1 MDITQLAQMVNW
13 LDEEHR
19 RDRAEIARLQQRVE
33 SQSADIIEQAR
44 RIQELEARL
53 ASTNSQLGRFGQIEA
68 VVENTKQELITIVE
82 RSDEGRVQGQRKLER
97 SRLSDREMLAR
108 EINEVRREL
117 PRISRLEEAVDVRS
131 VEDDRLSELIMGMR
145 NQIGGLAKEIEERT
159 RQIPF
164 LAEQRTSDTKRIA
177 QLQQETVEL
186 FKRIEAHVGRVAVI
200 EEAARRVAVEQE
212 KFPPMVQKVKD
223 EQEKFMERVRVAL
236 AENTQNVSR
245 WQEVLD
251 QQKVTIAKA
260 YERIQSFTQQ
270 VETSRRVVQEM
281 QEFKDL
287 ILREQSQVQ
296 ELQRLSEERVR
307 REMDEFREEYDKRQR
322 KDELRQEHLWSE
334 QDKYNRE
341 VVEKFPPLQHE
352 LKVNESLIRQLWKLQ
367 ESYSEH
373 FLTNAQ
379 SWLNGIQT
387 SVRER
392 DELMRNMDESWQ
404 RQRRNAELYANQNG
418 IRRTSGVVTGEAT
431 AENGNGNG
439 RQR

>member
-68 VVENTKQELITIVE
+68 VVENTKQELITLVD
-82 RSDEGRVQGQRKLER
+82 RTDEDRVQGQRELER
-97 SRLSDREMLAR
+97 ARLSDREMLAR
-108 EINEVRREL
+108 EINEMRREL

-223 EQEKFMERVRVAL
+223 EQEKFMERVRVSL

-379 SWLNGIQT
+379 SWLNGIQA

-418 IRRTSGVVTGEAT
+418 IRRTSGVVTGEAP